1 MEKDRKPPSSADQT
15 LQRQTMGHS
24 EVTHRPKPQP
34 RSQASEGADKGN
46 WGDRE
51 AMPGTGDATTRKK

>member
-1 MEKDRKPPSSADQT
+1 MEQDRKPPSNAGQT

-34 RSQASEGADKGN
+34 RSRASEGADKGD

-51 AMPGTGDATTRKK
+51 PMPGIGNASTGTK

>member
-1 MEKDRKPPSSADQT
+1 MEQDRKPPSSAGQT

-34 RSQASEGADKGN
+34 RSRASEGADKGD

-51 AMPGTGDATTRKK
+51 PMPGIGNASTGTK